1 MEDLFSYAF
10 MQRAFL
16 AGLGVSVTCAI
27 LGVFLVLRRD
37 AMVGHGLAH
46 VTFGGVAL
54 GLLLYVTP
62 ILVALGIAI
71 LSALGIVKLKERA
84 GVYGDTAIGII
95 SSLGMAL
102 GIFLVSLAGGFNLD
116 LFGYL
121 FGNVLAIA
129 PEEVW
134 VAFLLAAAVLVAMGL
149 FYQEFVFL
157 TFDPESAKASG
168 VQVRRLEALMAVL
181 TAVTVVIG
189 MKVVGILLISALLV
203 IPSAAALQVAR
214 SFKEALVISAFLAA
228 ISALSGLVT
237 AFYFDWPPA
246 GTIVL
251 ISGILFLFFFLGRHH
266 RGPLRK
272 AEVVKINGRDDPL
285 ARHGRD

>member
-1 MEDLFSYAF
+1 MEELFSFAF

-37 AMVGHGLAH
+37 AMIGHGLAH

-54 GLLLYVTP
+54 GILLNMAP
-62 ILVALGIAI
+62 MSVALAVAI
-71 LSALGIVKLKERA
+71 LSALGILKLKERA
-84 GVYGDTAIGII
+84 GLYGDTAIGII

-121 FGNVLAIA
+121 FGNVLAID
-129 PEEVW
+129 PGEVW
-134 VAFLLAAAVLVAMGL
+134 VAFLLTLAVMATVAF
-149 FYQEFVFL
+149 FYQEFLFL
-157 TFDPESAKASG
+157 TFDSESARASG
-168 VQVRRLEALMAVL
+168 VRVERLDSLMAVL
-181 TAVTVVIG
+181 TAVTVVVG

-203 IPSAAALQVAR
+203 IPAAGALQVAR
-214 SFKEALVISAFLAA
+214 NFKGAMTLSAVLAGV
-228 ISALSGLVT
+228 SAAGGLIA
-237 AFYFDWPPA
+237 AFYLDWPPS

-251 ISGILFLFFFLGRHH
+251 ASGVLFLVLFASRQWVKRLG
-266 RGPLRK
+266 GPG
-272 AEVVKINGRDDPL
+272 VTQP
-285 ARHGRD
+285 

>member
-1 MEDLFSYAF
+1 MEELFSYAF

-37 AMVGHGLAH
+37 AMIGHGLAH

-54 GLLLYVTP
+54 GMLLNVAP
-62 ILVALGIAI
+62 MPVALAVAI
-71 LSALGIVKLKERA
+71 LSALGILKLKERA
-84 GVYGDTAIGII
+84 GLYGDTAIGII

-121 FGNVLAIA
+121 FGNVLAID
-129 PEEVW
+129 PGEVW
-134 VAFLLAAAVLVAMGL
+134 VAFLLALAVLANVAF
-149 FYQEFVFL
+149 FYQEFLFL
-157 TFDPESAKASG
+157 TFDSESARASG
-168 VQVRRLEALMAVL
+168 VRVGRLDSLMAVL
-181 TAVTVVIG
+181 TAVTVVVG

-203 IPSAAALQVAR
+203 IPAAAALQVAPN
-214 SFKEALVISAFLAA
+214 FKGAMALSAALAVVSALV
-228 ISALSGLVT
+228 GLVA
-237 AFYFDWPPA
+237 AFYLDWPPS

-251 ISGILFLFFFLGRHH
+251 VSGALFLLLFASRQWIKRL
-266 RGPLRK
+266 RGP
-272 AEVVKINGRDDPL
+272 GSSQP
-285 ARHGRD
+285 

>member
-62 ILVALGIAI
+62 ILMALAVSV
-71 LSALGIVKLKERA
+71 LSALGILKLKERA
-84 GVYGDTAIGII
+84 GMFGDTAIGII
-95 SSLGMAL
+95 SSLGMAM
-102 GIFLVSLAGGFNLD
+102 GIFLVSLAGSFNLD

-134 VAFLLAAAVLVAMGL
+134 VAFSLALAVLIALAL

-168 VQVRRLEALMAVL
+168 VQVRRLDTLMAVL

-203 IPSAAALQVAR
+203 IPAAAALQVAR
-214 SFKEALVISAFLAA
+214 SFKEALLISAVLAA
-228 ISALSGLVT
+228 ISSVCGLLT
-237 AFYFDWPPA
+237 SFYFDWPPS

-251 ISGILFLFFFLGRHH
+251 ISGILFLFLF
-266 RGPLRK
+266 
-272 AEVVKINGRDDPL
+272 L
-285 ARHGRD
+285 ARHQRRPSRKGEAPSGSSPDLRTG

>member
-1 MEDLFSYAF
+1 MQEIFSYAF

-37 AMVGHGLAH
+37 AMIGHGLAH

-54 GLLLYVTP
+54 GM
-62 ILVALGIAI
+62 ILNVAPLSVALGVAI
-71 LSALGIVKLKERA
+71 LSALGILKLKERA
-84 GVYGDTAIGII
+84 GLYGDTAIGII

-121 FGNVLAIA
+121 FGNVLAIDR
-129 PEEVW
+129 EEVW
-134 VAFLLAAAVLVAMGL
+134 VAFLLALAVLATVAF
-149 FYQEFVFL
+149 FYQEFLFL
-157 TFDPESAKASG
+157 TFDSESARASG
-168 VQVRRLEALMAVL
+168 IRVGRLDGLMAVL
-181 TAVTVVIG
+181 TAVTVVVG

-203 IPSAAALQVAR
+203 IPAAAALQVAR
-214 SFKEALVISAFLAA
+214 NFKGALALSAALAA
-228 ISALSGLVT
+228 ASAAVGLIA
-237 AFYFDWPPA
+237 AFYLDWPPS

-251 ISGILFLFFFLGRHH
+251 VSGVLFLLLFASRQWFKRMETAGASS
-266 RGPLRK
+266 P
-272 AEVVKINGRDDPL
+272 
-285 ARHGRD
+285 

>member
-1 MEDLFSYAF
+1 MQEIFSYAF

-37 AMVGHGLAH
+37 AMIGHGLAH

-54 GLLLYVTP
+54 GM
-62 ILVALGIAI
+62 ILNVAPLSVALGVAI
-71 LSALGIVKLKERA
+71 LSALGILKLKERA
-84 GVYGDTAIGII
+84 GLYGDTAIGII

-121 FGNVLAIA
+121 FGNVLAIDR
-129 PEEVW
+129 EEVW
-134 VAFLLAAAVLVAMGL
+134 VAFLLALAVLATVAF
-149 FYQEFVFL
+149 FYQEFLFL
-157 TFDPESAKASG
+157 TFDSESARASG
-168 VQVRRLEALMAVL
+168 IRVGRLDGLMAVL
-181 TAVTVVIG
+181 TAVTVVVG

-203 IPSAAALQVAR
+203 IPAAAALQVAR
-214 SFKEALVISAFLAA
+214 NFKGAMALSAGLAVVSAGVGLISAFYL
-228 ISALSGLVT
+228 
-237 AFYFDWPPA
+237 DWPPS

-251 ISGILFLFFFLGRHH
+251 VSGVLFLILFASRQWVKRLG
-266 RGPLRK
+266 GP
-272 AEVVKINGRDDPL
+272 GSSQP
-285 ARHGRD
+285 

>member
-1 MEDLFSYAF
+1 MEELFSFAF

-37 AMVGHGLAH
+37 AMIGHGLAH

-54 GLLLYVTP
+54 GILLNVAPLS
-62 ILVALGIAI
+62 VALAVAI
-71 LSALGIVKLKERA
+71 LSALGILKLKERA
-84 GVYGDTAIGII
+84 GLYGDTAIGII

-121 FGNVLAIA
+121 FGNVLAID
-129 PEEVW
+129 PREVW
-134 VAFLLAAAVLVAMGL
+134 VAFLLALAVLATL
-149 FYQEFVFL
+149 AFFYQEFLFL
-157 TFDPESAKASG
+157 TFDSESARASG
-168 VQVRRLEALMAVL
+168 VRVERLDSLMAVL
-181 TAVTVVIG
+181 TAVTVVVG

-203 IPSAAALQVAR
+203 IPAAGALQVAR
-214 SFKEALVISAFLAA
+214 NFKGAM
-228 ISALSGLVT
+228 ALSAVLAGLSAAGGLIA
-237 AFYFDWPPA
+237 AFYLDWPPS

-251 ISGILFLFFFLGRHH
+251 VSGVLFLILFASRQWVKRPGRT
-266 RGPLRK
+266 GSSQP
-272 AEVVKINGRDDPL
+272 
-285 ARHGRD
+285 

>member
-1 MEDLFSYAF
+1 MEELFSFAF

-37 AMVGHGLAH
+37 AMIGHGLAH

-54 GLLLYVTP
+54 GILLNVAPLS
-62 ILVALGIAI
+62 VALAVAI
-71 LSALGIVKLKERA
+71 LSALGILKLKERA
-84 GVYGDTAIGII
+84 GLYGDTAIGII

-121 FGNVLAIA
+121 FGNVLAID
-129 PEEVW
+129 PGEVW
-134 VAFLLAAAVLVAMGL
+134 VAFLLALAVLATL
-149 FYQEFVFL
+149 AFFYQEFLFL
-157 TFDPESAKASG
+157 TFDSESARASG
-168 VQVRRLEALMAVL
+168 VRVERLDSLMAVL
-181 TAVTVVIG
+181 TAVTVVVG

-203 IPSAAALQVAR
+203 IPAAGALQVAR
-214 SFKEALVISAFLAA
+214 NFKGAM
-228 ISALSGLVT
+228 ALSAVLAGLSAAGGLIA
-237 AFYFDWPPA
+237 AFYLDWPPS

-251 ISGILFLFFFLGRHH
+251 VSGVLFLILFASRQWVKRPGRT
-266 RGPLRK
+266 GSSQP
-272 AEVVKINGRDDPL
+272 
-285 ARHGRD
+285 

>member
-1 MEDLFSYAF
+1 MEELFSYAF

-37 AMVGHGLAH
+37 AMIGHGLAH

-54 GLLLYVTP
+54 GIFLNLAPLS
-62 ILVALGIAI
+62 VALTVAI
-71 LSALGIVKLKERA
+71 LSALGILKLKERA
-84 GVYGDTAIGII
+84 GLYGDTAIGII

-121 FGNVLAIA
+121 FGNVLAID
-129 PEEVW
+129 PGEDW
-134 VAFLLAAAVLVAMGL
+134 VAFFLALAVLATVAL
-149 FYQEFVFL
+149 FYQEFLFL
-157 TFDPESAKASG
+157 TFDSESARASG
-168 VQVRRLEALMAVL
+168 VRVERLDSLMAVL
-181 TAVTVVIG
+181 TAVTVVVG

-203 IPSAAALQVAR
+203 IPAAAALQVAR
-214 SFKEALVISAFLAA
+214 NFKAA
-228 ISALSGLVT
+228 MALSATLAVVSAAVGLIA
-237 AFYFDWPPA
+237 AFFLDWPPS

-251 ISGILFLFFFLGRHH
+251 VSGVLFLILFASRQWVKRLGRP
-266 RGPLRK
+266 G
-272 AEVVKINGRDDPL
+272 
-285 ARHGRD
+285 

>member
-16 AGLGVSVTCAI
+16 AGLGVSVTCAV

-54 GLLLYVTP
+54 GLVLYVSP
-62 ILVALGIAI
+62 ILVALAVAVF
-71 LSALGIVKLKERA
+71 SALGILKLKERA

-95 SSLGMAL
+95 SSLGMAM
-102 GIFLVSLAGGFNLD
+102 GIFLVSMAGGFNLD

-121 FGNVLAIA
+121 FGNVLAISK
-129 PEEVW
+129 EEVW
-134 VAFLLAAAVLVAMGL
+134 ASSLALAVLVALAL

-168 VQVRRLEALMAVL
+168 VQVRRLDAVMAVL
-181 TAVTVVIG
+181 TAVTVVVG

-203 IPSAAALQVAR
+203 IPAAAALQVAR
-214 SFKEALVISAFLAA
+214 SFREALVISASLAA
-228 ISALSGLVT
+228 VSGLCGLV
-237 AFYFDWPPA
+237 AAYYFDWPPS

-251 ISGILFLFFFLGRHH
+251 MSGLFFLLLF
-266 RGPLRK
+266 
-272 AEVVKINGRDDPL
+272 L
-285 ARHGRD
+285 ARHYRRPPSRGEAPPRPSPGL

>member
-1 MEDLFSYAF
+1 MEELFSYAF

-37 AMVGHGLAH
+37 AMIGHGLAH

-54 GLLLYVTP
+54 GMLLNVAP
-62 ILVALGIAI
+62 MSVALAVAI
-71 LSALGIVKLKERA
+71 LSALGILKLKERA
-84 GVYGDTAIGII
+84 GLYGDTAIGII

-121 FGNVLAIA
+121 FGNVLAID
-129 PEEVW
+129 PGEVW
-134 VAFLLAAAVLVAMGL
+134 VAFLLALAVLATVAF
-149 FYQEFVFL
+149 FYQEFLFL
-157 TFDPESAKASG
+157 TFDSESARASG
-168 VQVRRLEALMAVL
+168 VRVERLDSLMAVL
-181 TAVTVVIG
+181 TAVTVVVG

-203 IPSAAALQVAR
+203 IPAAAALQVAR
-214 SFKEALVISAFLAA
+214 NFKGAMVLSVVLAVISAAVGLMAAFFL
-228 ISALSGLVT
+228 
-237 AFYFDWPPA
+237 DWPPS

-251 ISGILFLFFFLGRHH
+251 VSGVLFLILFATRQWFKKLGRP
-266 RGPLRK
+266 GASQP
-272 AEVVKINGRDDPL
+272 
-285 ARHGRD
+285 

>member
-1 MEDLFSYAF
+1 MEEIFSYAF

-37 AMVGHGLAH
+37 AMAGHGLAH

-62 ILVALGIAI
+62 ILTALAVAV
-71 LSALGIVKLKERA
+71 LSALGILKLKERA
-84 GVYGDTAIGII
+84 GLYGDTAIGII

-102 GIFLVSLAGGFNLD
+102 GIFMVSLAGSFNLD

-121 FGNVLAIA
+121 FGNVLAID

-134 VAFLLAAAVLVAMGL
+134 VAFLLALAVLATVAL

-157 TFDPESAKASG
+157 TFDSETARVSG
-168 VQVRRLEALMAVL
+168 IQVRRLDAVMAVL
-181 TAVTVVIG
+181 TAVTVVLG

-203 IPSAAALQVAR
+203 IPAAAALQVAR
-214 SFKEALVISAFLAA
+214 SFREALILSALLAA
-228 ISALSGLVT
+228 ISSVCGLIT
-237 AFYFDWPPA
+237 AFYFDWPPS

-251 ISGILFLFFFLGRHH
+251 IAGIFFL
-266 RGPLRK
+266 
-272 AEVVKINGRDDPL
+272 IFFL
-285 ARHGRD
+285 ARHHWRVPKKGQTATGGQAE